1 MSTPLAFNSFAS
13 EVTAIVA
20 EGGTA
25 WARLLICILFVPFK
39 LAFLLANNDI

>member
-25 WARLLICILFVPFK
+25 WARLLTLTFFVPFK
-39 LAFLLANNDI
+39 LAFLFANNDI